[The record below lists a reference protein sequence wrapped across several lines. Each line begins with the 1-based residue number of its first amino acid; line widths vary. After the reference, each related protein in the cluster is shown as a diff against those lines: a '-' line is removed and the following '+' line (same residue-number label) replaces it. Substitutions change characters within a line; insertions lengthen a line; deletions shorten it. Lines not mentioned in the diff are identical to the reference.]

1 MKGFPENSRVVPIG
15 SSSDELR
22 GRRRQMSKVRG
33 SGEEGAII
41 MLALAYLV
49 VISLVVAMLSTWVSN
64 DLNNSTKF
72 SSSNS
77 LTVAAS
83 GMTDMAIQYVRYNPI
98 ISNSQAVAPAVS
110 PLVACWGGT
119 NISQIPAIDGDQVA
133 VWCTTSWNPLV
144 AQTRTVTFYAC
155 PISVLA
161 GACENSAF
169 LTAIVIYDDYPPAP
183 ARSAPIQDLCTVFC
197 GQGMTIQS
205 WQWGSAAGGSATGVA
220 ATLSFTNEPSDTTA
234 FASTQASVLV
244 LDSGNNP
251 VVDDTVTL
259 VQQSGPSNGSV
270 PGIST
275 PTSVL
280 TAYTNSSGVA
290 TFNSIYPQ
298 IAGNYTLTA
307 VDGSAVATSTNFV
320 VGWQRSVI
328 SPPPAPT
335 SPTVN
340 GTYTLTA
347 TATSG
352 DSVTI
357 NDSTTSVCS
366 LSGATL
372 TFKTAGTCTV
382 VFTDPA
388 TGSMVYSPALP
399 VTLSFT
405 VGGSAATQVGIALA
419 TSTPSEST
427 TTNDQVTVTL
437 ENSVGAPVKNPGP
450 TAISIVLSD
459 VGNGSFSATSGG
471 AASSTLTLNFGS
483 GVGTQTAYFGSQ
495 TTGPD
500 TVSAVNGTSI
510 WGSAKLTVEVG
521 TPDQVAITPSTN
533 TPGVS
538 SQTNTTLSLQLEDSG
553 GNFSSSTT
561 PTTLVLGDTGNG
573 FFSTTSGGATGM
585 STISVTFPSGVGSET
600 VYIGNETSGSDTVSA
615 LNGTTSWGTSVL
627 NFAAGAATQVLITLN
642 PTTVSVSAK
651 TNITVNLQ
659 LADQFGNAVQTNGV
673 SLTLTNS
680 GHGYFGGG
688 LNVAKP
694 GKPSLTVT
702 TGMNGSATGYFGD
715 DTSESDTITATGG
728 GLSSTTTPFNV

>member
-1 MKGFPENSRVVPIG
+1 
-15 SSSDELR
+15 
-22 GRRRQMSKVRG
+22 
-33 SGEEGAII
+33 

-72 SSSNS
+72 SSSNA

-119 NISQIPAIDGDQVA
+119 NISEIPAIDGDQVA
-133 VWCTTSWNPLV
+133 VWCTTEWNPLV

-205 WQWGSAAGGSATGVA
+205 WQWGSASGGSATGVA
-220 ATLSFTNEPSDTTA
+220 ASLSFTNEPSDTTA

-259 VQQSGPSNGSV
+259 VQQSGPSNGAV
-270 PGIST
+270 PGISS

-280 TAYTNSSGVA
+280 TAYTNSAGVA

-320 VGWQRSVI
+320 VGLQRSVI

-357 NDSTTSVCS
+357 NDSTSSVCS

-388 TGSMVYSPALP
+388 TGSTVYSPALP

-405 VGGSAATQVGIALA
+405 VGGPAAAQVGIALN
-419 TSTPSEST
+419 TVTPSESSSP
-427 TTNDQVTVTL
+427 NDQMTVTL
-437 ENSVGAPVKNPGP
+437 ENSVGAPEKNPGP

-471 AASSTLTLNFGS
+471 TASSTLTLNFGTN
-483 GVGTQTAYFGSQ
+483 VGTQTAYFGSS

-500 TVSAVNGTSI
+500 TISAVNGTSI
-510 WGSAKLTVEVG
+510 WGSAALTVVVG
-521 TPDQVAITPSTN
+521 PPDGVVITPSTN
-533 TPGVS
+533 TPAVS
-538 SQTNTTLSLQLEDSG
+538 NQTNTTLTLQLEDSG
-553 GNFSSSTT
+553 GNLTTSST
-561 PTTLVLGDTGNG
+561 PLTLVLSDTGNG
-573 FFSTTSGGATGM
+573 FFSTTPNGPTGM
-585 STISVTFPSGVGSET
+585 STISVNFPSGVGSET

-615 LNGTTSWGTSVL
+615 LNGTTSWGTSTL
-627 NFAAGAATQVLITLN
+627 NFEAGAATQVMISLTPTSITHSN
-642 PTTVSVSAK
+642 STNVTVA
-651 TNITVNLQ
+651 LQ
-659 LADQFGNAVQTNGV
+659 LEDQFGNAVHTGNV
-673 SLTLTNS
+673 SLTLSNS
-680 GHGYFGGG
+680 GAGYFGGG
-688 LNVAKP
+688 LFVLKP
-694 GKPSLTVT
+694 GKATLTVM
-702 TGMNGSATGYFGD
+702 TGANGNATGYFGD
-715 DTSESDTITATGG
+715 ATAQSDTITVTGP
-728 GLSSTTTPFNV
+728 GLSSTTPSFTVS